1 MSENPAMTK
10 PQLSAVPP
18 LSDKAERM
26 LDEVTAL
33 GRHAEFRL
41 RTRALLLWMVFVV
54 SIIVLTIWLDW
65 SFRLPIPL
73 WRWGLSLSFTAAL
86 VGISWRLLW
95 NAWRIKITPLHTA
108 SRIERYFPAL
118 GDRLSSAI
126 ALVGKG
132 GSNNNAADNPSRSTR
147 LTQLAIE
154 QIANDFR
161 HVDPED
167 VIDRRPLRFAVL
179 GWFVAFLLTMILLV
193 AKPEVT
199 ETGLRR
205 LFTPWA
211 AVPWPQTHWLRL
223 DLPDVVAAGETL
235 PVLISDAHDVPLP
248 SDLKLFFR
256 TLDGSRQ
263 KTIPI
268 DVETGQH
275 ELTAAETATDFQL
288 RATGGDD
295 QSMAWQTIRTAV
307 SPSLERF
314 TFEVTAPASAGG
326 GRWEER
332 RQRFAVPAGSEI
344 AARFLVVGEVRR
356 LRISDGHSSTP
367 LRQGVSEHEWLW
379 RTVSPLVEGQA
390 VWTVTWETEAGLQGD
405 FAPTFEIDVTADQIP
420 LVRWDESPTQSQVT
434 ATAKIPLSFSAADD
448 HGITMTGLVV
458 SASGLE
464 VDNADLPDE
473 PWLFAQPAD
482 SREVARSLVLDL
494 QRLVPPRSV
503 NQAGA
508 VEKSA
513 EGKAVDRDASEGM
526 LPDVVGDPQKPVDQW
541 IVWGAATDTAEQLG
555 RSPALILTIIDD
567 QQLQSQLAETAQRSL
582 QRLRQATNSQQV
594 AAERVGEAVAQ
605 SDAGA
610 AETSLQIASAAQTQ
624 TQRQLEGQTDSA
636 LQLARELTQRAAIN
650 QVDSPFVQRFAQ
662 AIEPLE
668 NVAAESIQPAVRK
681 LQSIAQTEWDA
692 QQRQTLQETAQQQA
706 EAARQL
712 QEIGESLEQVMQSQS
727 LAETMRQLA
736 QRQQRIAA
744 TTERSATDA
753 DAQFRRSL
761 ADQQRDLARQFEQF
775 EGTLE
780 DFAKGASLGDQA
792 DQWLRQIETQLSAEP
807 VAEQMRQAADDLAA
821 NRTAS
826 AALQQQELARELRSL
841 AQQLA
846 GDPAVATDPAA
857 GLPQRTN
864 QLAEQ
869 QRQANQQMETTLRQQ
884 GVESESAIA
893 AQSDTLQ
900 ATRDLSPDLQ
910 SMPVFPEVLK
920 TAERNM
926 ESALARMKR
935 DPTDPAAIRDG
946 QTAEQVLREIAQALQ
961 QARPEPVT
969 PAAEGQ
975 ANQGETGE
983 VPSGGMEQLPL
994 PSLFLL
1000 RAMQQRLREQTADL
1014 AKQSLLSDAVE
1025 QADELESRRSEL
1037 AREQAGL
1044 AEQLEKIFSAV
1055 SLEVPEA

>member
-1 MSENPAMTK
+1 MSANPAMTK
-10 PQLSAVPP
+10 PQLPAVPP

-41 RTRALLLWMVFVV
+41 RTRALLLWMVFV
-54 SIIVLTIWLDW
+54 ILILVLTIWLDW
-65 SFRLPIPL
+65 SFRLPFPL
-73 WRWGLSLSFTAAL
+73 WRWGLSLSSLAAL
-86 VGISWRLLW
+86 VGISWQLLW
-95 NAWRIKITPLHTA
+95 NSWRIKITPLQA
-108 SRIERYFPAL
+108 AGRIERYFPAL

-126 ALVGKG
+126 ALVGQG
-132 GSNNNAADNPSRSTR
+132 CSNNNAADNPSRSTK

-154 QIANDFR
+154 QVANDFR
-161 HVDPED
+161 DVDPAD

-179 GWFVAFLLTMILLV
+179 GWFAACLLMMILLV
-193 AKPEVT
+193 ARPEVT

-211 AVPWPQTHWLRL
+211 SVPWPQTHWLRL
-223 DLPDVVAAGETL
+223 DLPDVVVATETL
-235 PVLISDAHDVPLP
+235 PVLITDAHDAPLP
-248 SDLKLFFR
+248 RDLKLFFR

-268 DVETGQH
+268 DAETGQH
-275 ELTAAETATDFQL
+275 ELTVAETAADFQL

-295 QSMAWQTIRTAV
+295 QSMAWQTIRTAA
-307 SPSLERF
+307 SPSLESF
-314 TFEVTAPASAGG
+314 AFEVTAPPSAGG
-326 GRWEER
+326 ARWEER

-356 LRISDGHSSTP
+356 LRISDGQSSTP
-367 LRQGVSEHEWLW
+367 LRPGVSEQEWSW
-379 RTVSPLVEGQA
+379 QTASPLEEGQA

-405 FAPTFEIDVTADQIP
+405 FAPAFEIDVTADQIP
-420 LVRWDESPTQSQVT
+420 LVRWDESPMQSQVT

-448 HGITMTGLVV
+448 HGITATGLVV
-458 SASGLE
+458 SAGRSE

-473 PWLFAQPAD
+473 PWLFSQPAE
-482 SREVARSLVLDL
+482 SREVARSVVLDL
-494 QRLVPPRSV
+494 QTLVPRRSV
-503 NQAGA
+503 DQAGG

-513 EGKAVDRDASEGM
+513 DGKAVDRDASEGV
-526 LPDVVGDPQKPVDQW
+526 LPDGAGDPQKPVDHW

-594 AAERVGEAVAQ
+594 AAERVVEAIAQ
-605 SDAGA
+605 SDANA
-610 AETSLQIASAAQTQ
+610 AESSLQIASAAQTQ
-624 TQRQLEGQTDSA
+624 TQRQLEDQTDSA

-650 QVDSPFVQRFAQ
+650 QVDSPFIQRFAQ

-668 NVAAESIQPAVRK
+668 TVAAESIQPAMRK

-692 QQRQTLQETAQQQA
+692 QQRQSFQETAQQQA

-744 TTERSATDA
+744 TAERSATDA

-775 EGTLE
+775 EGTLQDLTE
-780 DFAKGASLGDQA
+780 GASPGDEA
-792 DQWLRQIETQLSAEP
+792 DQRLRQIETLLSDDP
-807 VAEQMRQAADDLAA
+807 VAEKMRRAADDLAA
-821 NRTAS
+821 NRIAS
-826 AALQQQELARELRSL
+826 AAQQQQDLARDLRSL

-846 GDPAVATDPAA
+846 GDPTAATDRAA
-857 GLPQRTN
+857 GLPQRAN

-869 QRQANQQMETTLRQQ
+869 QRQANQQMEMTLRQQ

-893 AQSDTLQ
+893 AQGDTLQ
-900 ATRDLSPDLQ
+900 ATRELSPDLQ
-910 SMPVFPEVLK
+910 SLPVFPEVLK

-961 QARPEPVT
+961 QAPPESSS
-969 PAAEGQ
+969 PAAEDQ

-983 VPSGGMEQLPL
+983 VPPGEMEQLPL

-1014 AKQSLLSDAVE
+1014 AKQSLLSDAAE

-1037 AREQAGL
+1037 ASEQARL
-1044 AEQLEKIFSAV
+1044 AEQLQKIFSAV
-1055 SLEVPEA
+1055 SPEVPEA